1 MQSSAHSEIK
11 EFPMYTLEVLNPV
24 ALNEGDTKSTN
35 AAPRPRSLDGLT
47 LGLLWNS
54 KRGGEVALNKAGE
67 LVSGRF
73 KNVKVIRYDG
83 SMPCDPEIMD
93 RAKQECDVFIGS
105 SAD

>member
-1 MQSSAHSEIK
+1 M
-11 EFPMYTLEVLNPV
+11 FTLEVLNPV
-24 ALNEGDTKSTN
+24 ARSEGETKKVISK

-54 KRGGEVALNKAGE
+54 KRGGEVALMKAGD
-67 LVSGRF
+67 LIKSKY

-83 SMPCDPEIMD
+83 SMPCEKTLMA

-105 SAD
+105 TGD

>member
-1 MQSSAHSEIK
+1 M
-11 EFPMYTLEVLNPV
+11 FTLEVLNPV
-24 ALNEGDTKSTN
+24 ARSEGETKVSG

-54 KRGGEVALNKAGE
+54 KRGGEVALMKAGE
-67 LVSGRF
+67 LIRNKY

-83 SMPCDPEIMD
+83 TMPCEKALME